1 MEPIY
6 AVCWKYTYVLSSMH
20 LFRFQYG
27 DWGFCLGLIRLF
39 QDLQKSCIFTF
50 SGKLRPK
57 IKTKH
62 NIMKILLLW
71 ICKIYFPKERVLLS
85 FVNGAEIDELFKC
98 SLGRCPLVFPVVP
111 WWPLCLSL
119 PCGQSPVMPWPASRD
134 RPHPYSVL
142 GCRKSQ
148 WRGDGEI
155 NNADQS
161 SWHAGISWLCFL
173 ASLIT
178 DQASE
183 WRHRAQSRRT
193 LVRMSDNAAPKQY
206 LATLLSYYWTIIPW
220 RSILHNIDNATQ
232 LL

>member
-161 SWHAGISWLCFL
+161 SWHAAQGSVDCVFL
-173 ASLIT
+173 LPWSRPGPVSGDTEL
-178 DQASE
+178 
-183 WRHRAQSRRT
+183 RAGGLWSGCPIMQ
-193 LVRMSDNAAPKQY
+193 LPN
-206 LATLLSYYWTIIPW
+206 
-220 RSILHNIDNATQ
+220 NI
-232 LL
+232 